1 MSTGLVTEALSLSVR
16 GRRLVRSLDLRILPG
31 DVWCVLGPNGAG
43 KSTLLRTLAGL
54 RDPDGGRVLLDGRDV
69 RDYRPI
75 ELARRRGFLPQS
87 IVDAF
92 SLTVMDAVMSARH
105 PSLPFWAWGESDTG
119 HADVALRTFELDE
132 LARRD
137 VTTLSGGERQ
147 RVNIATLFTQDVDVL
162 LLDEPL
168 SSLDLHHQ
176 MKTLHEL
183 MRVAMDV
190 GKSVVYT
197 VHDINL
203 AFQHATHAV
212 LLDGKGGALAG
223 PKDDVVTSEH
233 LSAAFHHPI
242 HGVMLDDEL
251 FFRAGRLNGTPP

>member
-1 MSTGLVTEALSLSVR
+1 MNGRLATESLRLAVRNRTLVA
-16 GRRLVRSLDLRILPG
+16 SLDLRIEPG
-31 DVWCVLGPNGAG
+31 QVHCVLGPNGAG

-54 RDPDGGRVLLDGRDV
+54 RDPDGGTVRLDGREV
-69 RDYRPI
+69 GDYTPM

-92 SLTVMDAVMSARH
+92 SLTVMEAVAAARH
-105 PSLPFWAWGESDTG
+105 PRLPFWAWGDEDDTP
-119 HADVALRTFELDE
+119 VRRALATFELDE
-132 LARRD
+132 LAERD
-137 VTTLSGGERQ
+137 ITTLSGGERQ
-147 RVNIATLFTQDVDVL
+147 RVNIAALFTQEVDVM

-183 MRVAMDV
+183 MRAAT
-190 GKSVVYT
+190 GEGRSVVYT

-203 AFQHATHAV
+203 AAQHATHAI
-212 LLDGKGGALAG
+212 LLDGRGHALAG
-223 PKDDVVTSEH
+223 RVDDVITSEH

-242 HGVMLDDEL
+242 QGIELDGER
-251 FFRAGRLNGTPP
+251 FFRAGRLTDTHP

>member
-1 MSTGLVTEALSLSVR
+1 MSSVLVTEALSLSVR
-16 GRRLVRSLDLRILPG
+16 ERMLVGELTMRVEPG
-31 DVWCVLGPNGAG
+31 QVWCVLGPNGAG
-43 KSTLLRTLAGL
+43 KSTLLRALAGL
-54 RDPDGGRVLLDGRDV
+54 REPDRGRVLLGERDI
-69 RDYRPI
+69 RTYRPI
-75 ELARRRGFLPQS
+75 ELARLRGFLPQS

-92 SLTVMDAVMSARH
+92 SLTVMEAVIAARH
-105 PSLPFWAWGESDTG
+105 PRLPFWAWGDEDLEPAR
-119 HADVALRTFELDE
+119 HALRTFELE
-132 LARRD
+132 SLAERD

-147 RVNIATLFTQDVDVL
+147 RVNIAALFAQDVDVM

-183 MRVAMDV
+183 LHTAAHDR
-190 GKSVVYT
+190 KSVVYT

-212 LLDGKGGALAG
+212 LLDGRGGALAG
-223 PKDDVVTSEH
+223 FKDEVVTSEH

-242 HGVMLDDEL
+242 HGVTLDGER
-251 FFRAGRLNGTPP
+251 FFRAGRLNGLSP

>member
-1 MSTGLVTEALSLSVR
+1 MSSVLATDAISLSVR
-16 GRRLVRSLDLRILPG
+16 DRELVRGLSMRVEPG
-31 DVWCVLGPNGAG
+31 QVWCVLGPNGAG

-54 RDPDGGRVLLDGRDV
+54 REPDGGHVLLGGRDI
-69 RDYRPI
+69 RQYRPI
-75 ELARRRGFLPQS
+75 ELARLRGFLPQS

-92 SLTVMDAVMSARH
+92 SLTVLEAVIAARH
-105 PSLPFWAWGESDTG
+105 PRLPFWAWGDEDLET
-119 HADVALRTFELDE
+119 AQRALRTFELE
-132 LARRD
+132 ALAERD

-147 RVNIATLFTQDVDVL
+147 RVNIAALFTQDVDVM

-183 MRVAMDV
+183 LRTATHD

-212 LLDGKGGALAG
+212 LLDGSGGALAG
-223 PKDDVVTSEH
+223 LKDAVITSEH

-242 HGVMLDDEL
+242 HGVTLDGER
-251 FFRAGRLNGTPP
+251 FFRAGRLNGNSA

>member
-1 MSTGLVTEALSLSVR
+1 MTPRLAAESLALTVR
-16 GRRLVRSLDLRILPG
+16 GRELVRALDMRVEPG
-31 DVWCVLGPNGAG
+31 QVWCVLGPNGAG

-54 RDPDGGRVLLDGRDV
+54 RPPDGGRVLLGDRDIAG
-69 RDYRPI
+69 YRPLD
-75 ELARRRGFLPQS
+75 LARRRGFLPQAV
-87 IVDAF
+87 IDAF
-92 SLTVMDAVMSARH
+92 SLSVMDAVVSARH
-105 PSLPFWAWGESDTG
+105 PRLSFWAWGDG
-119 HADVALRTFELDE
+119 DDGPARAALQTFELAG
-132 LARRD
+132 LADRD

-147 RVNIATLFTQDVDVL
+147 RVNIATLFAQDVDVL

-176 MKTLHEL
+176 MRTLHEL
-183 MRVAMDV
+183 MRVATHE

-223 PKDDVVTSEH
+223 PRHQVITSDH

-242 HGVMLDDEL
+242 HGVTLGDEL
-251 FFRAGRLNGTPP
+251 FFRAERLNGMSP

>member
-1 MSTGLVTEALSLSVR
+1 MSSVLATESLSLSVR
-16 GRRLVRSLDLRILPG
+16 DRLLVRSLDMRVEPG
-31 DVWCVLGPNGAG
+31 QVWCVLGPNGAG

-54 RDPDGGRVLLDGRDV
+54 RDAEGGAVTLGGRSIAS
-69 RDYRPI
+69 YRPI
-75 ELARRRGFLPQS
+75 ELARLRGFLPQS

-92 SLTVMDAVMSARH
+92 SLTVMEAVVAARH
-105 PSLPFWAWGESDTG
+105 PRLPFWAWGDEDLEP
-119 HADVALRTFELDE
+119 AQRALRTFELDD
-132 LARRD
+132 LAERD

-147 RVNIATLFTQDVDVL
+147 RVNIAALFTQDVDVM

-176 MKTLHEL
+176 VKTLHEL
-183 MRVAMDV
+183 MHTASDD

-203 AFQHATHAV
+203 AYQHASHAV
-212 LLDGKGGALAG
+212 LLDGRGGAIAG
-223 PKDDVVTSEH
+223 LKNDVITSEH

-242 HGVMLDDEL
+242 HGATLDGEL
-251 FFRAGRLNGTPP
+251 FFRAGRLNGTTP

>member
-1 MSTGLVTEALSLSVR
+1 MSSALATEAIGLSIRDRL
-16 GRRLVRSLDLRILPG
+16 LVRELSMRIEPG
-31 DVWCVLGPNGAG
+31 QVWCVLGPNGAG

-54 RDPDGGRVLLDGRDV
+54 REPDQGRVTLGGRDIAS
-69 RDYRPI
+69 YRPI
-75 ELARRRGFLPQS
+75 ELARLRGFLPQS

-92 SLTVMDAVMSARH
+92 SLTVMEAVIAARH
-105 PSLPFWAWGESDTG
+105 PRLPFWAWGDEDLEPA
-119 HADVALRTFELDE
+119 HRALRTFELE
-132 LARRD
+132 SLAERD

-147 RVNIATLFTQDVDVL
+147 RVNIAALFTQDVDVM

-183 MRVAMDV
+183 LHTAARD

-212 LLDGKGGALAG
+212 LLDGNGGALAG
-223 PKDDVVTSEH
+223 LKDEVITSGH

-242 HGVMLDDEL
+242 HGVTLDGER
-251 FFRAGRLNGTPP
+251 FFRAGRLNGLSA

>member
-1 MSTGLVTEALSLSVR
+1 MSSVLSTEALTLAVR
-16 GRRLVRSLDLRILPG
+16 GRRLVDALTMRVEPG
-31 DVWCVLGPNGAG
+31 QVWCVLGPNGAG

-54 RDPDGGRVLLDGRDV
+54 RETDGGRVTLGGRDIGS
-69 RDYRPI
+69 YRPI
-75 ELARRRGFLPQS
+75 ELARLRGFLPQS

-92 SLTVMDAVMSARH
+92 SLTVMEAVIAARH
-105 PSLPFWAWGESDTG
+105 PRLPFWAWGDEDLSPAQD
-119 HADVALRTFELDE
+119 ALRTFELDD
-132 LARRD
+132 LADRD

-147 RVNIATLFTQDVDVL
+147 RVNIAALFTQDVDVM

-183 MRVAMDV
+183 MRTAAHDA
-190 GKSVVYT
+190 KSVVYT

-203 AFQHATHAV
+203 AYQHATHAV
-212 LLDGKGGALAG
+212 LLDGRGGAIAG
-223 PKDDVVTSEH
+223 LKNDVITSEH

-242 HGVMLDDEL
+242 HGATLDGEL
-251 FFRAGRLNGTPP
+251 FFRAGRLNGPSP

>member
-1 MSTGLVTEALSLSVR
+1 MSIELVAESLAVSMR
-16 GRRLVRSLDLRILPG
+16 GRSLVGRLDMRIAPG
-31 DVWCVLGPNGAG
+31 QVWCVLGPNGAG

-54 RDPDGGRVLLDGRDV
+54 RAPDGGRVMLGGRDV
-69 RDYRPI
+69 ASYRPI
-75 ELARRRGFLPQS
+75 DIARRRGFLPQT

-92 SLTVMDAVMSARH
+92 SLTVIEAVMSARH
-105 PSLPFWAWGESDTG
+105 PSLPFWAWGDDDTG
-119 HADVALRTFELDE
+119 HAERALRTFELE
-132 LARRD
+132 TLAERD
-137 VTTLSGGERQ
+137 ITTLSGGERQ
-147 RVNIATLFTQDVDVL
+147 RVNIATLFTQDVDIM

-183 MRVAMDV
+183 MRAAADH
-190 GKSVVYT
+190 GKSVIYT

-223 PKDDVVTSEH
+223 LKDDVVTSEH

-242 HGVMLDDEL
+242 HGVTLGDEL
-251 FFRAGRLNGTPP
+251 FFRAERLNGSSR

>member
-1 MSTGLVTEALSLSVR
+1 MSALLSTESLKLAVRDRTLVA
-16 GRRLVRSLDLRILPG
+16 SLDLRIEPG
-31 DVWCVLGPNGAG
+31 QVVCVLGPNGAG

-54 RDPDGGRVLLDGRDV
+54 RAPDGGHVRLDGRDV
-69 RDYRPI
+69 GAHTPM

-92 SLTVMDAVMSARH
+92 SLTVMDAVAAARH
-105 PSLPFWAWGESDTG
+105 PRLPFWAWGDEDDAPTRR
-119 HADVALRTFELDE
+119 ALATFELEE
-132 LARRD
+132 LAGRD
-137 VTTLSGGERQ
+137 ITTLSGGERQ
-147 RVNIATLFTQDVDVL
+147 RVNIAALFTQDVDVM

-183 MRVAMDV
+183 MHAATHDGR
-190 GKSVVYT
+190 SVVYT

-203 AFQHATHAV
+203 AAQHATHAI
-212 LLDGKGGALAG
+212 LLDGRGHALAG
-223 PKDDVVTSEH
+223 PAREVITSEH

-242 HGVMLDDEL
+242 HGIELDGER
-251 FFRAGRLNGTPP
+251 FFRAARLTDTRP

>member
-1 MSTGLVTEALSLSVR
+1 MSSVLATEAISLSVR
-16 GRRLVRSLDLRILPG
+16 ERLLVRELSMRVDPG
-31 DVWCVLGPNGAG
+31 QVWCVLGPNGAG

-54 RDPDGGRVLLDGRDV
+54 REPDQGRVLLGGRDI
-69 RDYRPI
+69 RTYRPI
-75 ELARRRGFLPQS
+75 ELARLRGFLPQS

-92 SLTVMDAVMSARH
+92 SLTVLEAVIAARH
-105 PSLPFWAWGESDTG
+105 PRLPFWAWGDEDLG
-119 HADVALRTFELDE
+119 PAHNALRTFELE
-132 LARRD
+132 TLAERD

-147 RVNIATLFTQDVDVL
+147 RVNIAALFTQDVDVM

-168 SSLDLHHQ
+168 ASLDLHHQ

-183 MRVAMDV
+183 MQTAGRDR
-190 GKSVVYT
+190 KSVVYT

-212 LLDGKGGALAG
+212 LLDGSGGALAG
-223 PKDDVVTSEH
+223 RKDDVITSEH

-242 HGVMLDDEL
+242 HGVTLDGER
-251 FFRAGRLNGTPP
+251 FFRAGRLNGLTP

>member
-1 MSTGLVTEALSLSVR
+1 MSIELVAESLAVSMR
-16 GRRLVRSLDLRILPG
+16 GRSLIDRLDMRIVPG
-31 DVWCVLGPNGAG
+31 QVWCVLGPNGAG

-54 RDPDGGRVLLDGRDV
+54 RPADGGRVVLGGRDIAT
-69 RDYRPI
+69 YRPLD
-75 ELARRRGFLPQS
+75 LARLRGFLPQTV
-87 IVDAF
+87 VDAF
-92 SLTVMDAVMSARH
+92 SLTVMEAVMSARH
-105 PSLPFWAWGESDTG
+105 PSLPFWAWGENDTG
-119 HADVALRTFELDE
+119 PAERALHTFELE
-132 LARRD
+132 SLADRD
-137 VTTLSGGERQ
+137 ITTLSGGERQ
-147 RVNIATLFTQDVDVL
+147 RVNIATLFTQDVDL
-162 LLDEPL
+162 MLLDEPL

-183 MRVAMDV
+183 MQTASMH

-223 PKDDVVTSEH
+223 LKDDVVTSEH

-242 HGVMLDDEL
+242 HGVTLGDEL
-251 FFRAGRLNGTPP
+251 FFRAGRLNGLPR

>member
-1 MSTGLVTEALSLSVR
+1 MTTRLATESLALAVRERHLVHALDMSIE
-16 GRRLVRSLDLRILPG
+16 PG
-31 DVWCVLGPNGAG
+31 QVWCVLGPNGAG

-54 RDPDGGRVLLDGRDV
+54 RAADGGRVLLGDRDIAG
-69 RDYRPI
+69 YRPLD
-75 ELARRRGFLPQS
+75 LARRRGFLPQS
-87 IVDAF
+87 VIDAF
-92 SLTVMDAVMSARH
+92 SLSVMEAVVSARH
-105 PSLPFWAWGESDTG
+105 PRLSFWAWGDDEGS
-119 HADVALRTFELDE
+119 AARQALDTFELTE
-132 LARRD
+132 LAGRD

-147 RVNIATLFTQDVDVL
+147 RVNIAALFAQDVDVM

-183 MRVAMDV
+183 MRVATSD

-212 LLDGKGGALAG
+212 LMDGKGGALAG
-223 PKDDVVTSEH
+223 LKNEVITSEH

-242 HGVMLDDEL
+242 HGVMLGDEL
-251 FFRAGRLNGTPP
+251 FFRAERLTGASR

>member
-1 MSTGLVTEALSLSVR
+1 MSRALATEAISLSVR
-16 GRRLVRSLDLRILPG
+16 DRLLVRELSMRVEPG
-31 DVWCVLGPNGAG
+31 QVWCVLGPNGAG

-54 RDPDGGRVLLDGRDV
+54 READQGRVTLGGRDIGG
-69 RDYRPI
+69 YRPI
-75 ELARRRGFLPQS
+75 ELARLRGFLPQS

-92 SLTVMDAVMSARH
+92 SLTVMEAVIAARH
-105 PSLPFWAWGESDTG
+105 PRLPFWAWGDEDLEP
-119 HADVALRTFELDE
+119 AQRALRTFELQS
-132 LARRD
+132 LAERD

-147 RVNIATLFTQDVDVL
+147 RVNIAALFTQDVDVM

-183 MRVAMDV
+183 LHTATHD

-212 LLDGKGGALAG
+212 LLDGNGGALAG
-223 PKDDVVTSEH
+223 LKDEVITSDH
-233 LSAAFHHPI
+233 LSDAFHHPI
-242 HGVMLDDEL
+242 HGVTLDGER
-251 FFRAGRLNGTPP
+251 FFRAGRLNGPSA

>member
-1 MSTGLVTEALSLSVR
+1 MSLELAAESLALSMR
-16 GRRLVRSLDLRILPG
+16 GRRLVDTLDMRVAPG

-54 RDPDGGRVLLDGRDV
+54 RPADGGRVTLGDRDIAS
-69 RDYRPI
+69 YRPI
-75 ELARRRGFLPQS
+75 ELARRRGFLPQT

-92 SLTVMDAVMSARH
+92 SLSVLDAVMSARH
-105 PSLPFWAWGESDTG
+105 PSLPFWAWGEDQP
-119 HADVALRTFELDE
+119 APAQRALRTFELE
-132 LARRD
+132 TLAERD

-168 SSLDLHHQ
+168 ASLDLHHQ
-176 MKTLHEL
+176 MKALHEL
-183 MRVAMDV
+183 MRAASQE

-212 LLDGKGGALAG
+212 LLDGRGGALAG
-223 PKDDVVTSEH
+223 PKDAVITSDH

-242 HGVMLDDEL
+242 HGVTLGGEL
-251 FFRAGRLNGTPP
+251 FFRAERLAEP